1 MGRMATEVLVS
12 GRVADALGGAIVR
25 GEHPAGSV
33 LPSELDLCDQFG
45 VSRTGVREALKMLG
59 AKGLIAPRRRVGGIV
74 TDRSQWSLLD
84 PDVLRWMRG
93 ATTDMGLLK
102 DLARLRLAI
111 EPEAARLAALRGHE
125 KDIAAIRIAGEAM
138 AADPARALVA
148 DIAFHVALL
157 RASGNRF
164 FQALG
169 PMVESA
175 LAMSIPVTNEVK
187 QVPKADVALHMAV
200 HDAIRDG
207 RAEDAATLSHEL
219 IAETLRLLDVAE
231 G

>member
-1 MGRMATEVLVS
+1 MPNESLVS
-12 GRVADALGGAIVR
+12 GRVADAIGGAIVR
-25 GEHPAGSV
+25 GDYPAGSV
-33 LPSELDLCDQFG
+33 LPSELDLCEQFG
-45 VSRTGVREALKMLG
+45 VSRTGIREALKMLG
-59 AKGLIAPRRRVGGIV
+59 SKKLISPRRRVGGIV
-74 TDRSQWSLLD
+74 NERSLWSLLD

-93 ATTDMGLLK
+93 APTDMRLLK

-111 EPEAARLAALRGHE
+111 EPEAARQAALHQDRAAI
-125 KDIAAIRIAGEAM
+125 DAIRIAGEAM
-138 AADPARALVA
+138 AADPAQALMA
-148 DIAFHVALL
+148 DIAFHVAVL

-187 QVPKADVALHMAV
+187 QVPKADILLHMAI

-207 RAEDAATLSHEL
+207 RPDEAAERAHEL
-219 IAETLRLLDVAE
+219 IAETVRLLELAE